1 MKQECLKWLMRGGTA
16 VLLAGAVGLL
26 LWQGTRHVSEREL
39 SARPQRLAAAT
50 VETMGTEAAV
60 SAAET
65 TLHTGTR
72 RTKTASAKRAGQAS
86 QETRTAPEST
96 TPAAETVTFPLEL
109 NAASA
114 AELEQLPHIGAVLAE
129 RITAYRDQIGGFSN
143 REQLLEVEGI
153 GEATLYEIYDLLY
166 LENETFPEPEPAGAP
181 APAAEPQPAGAPAP
195 AAEPQPAETAP
206 PATEPPAAAA
216 PAVTFPLDLNQAT
229 AAELEQIPEMQPE
242 LAEKIVA
249 FRQQIQAFSSVYE
262 LLYVDGMTE
271 AYFVQLRDY
280 VQITEELAQ

>member
-1 MKQECLKWLMRGGTA
+1 MKQECLKWLMWGGTT

-50 VETMGTEAAV
+50 VETTGTEAAV

-166 LENETFPEPEPAGAP
+166 LENETFPEPEPEPEP
-181 APAAEPQPAGAPAP
+181 AESPAP

-206 PATEPPAAAA
+206 PATELPAAAA

-229 AAELEQIPEMQPE
+229 TAELEQIPEMQPE

-249 FRQQIQAFSSVYE
+249 FRLQIQAFSSVYE

-271 AYFVQLRDY
+271 AYFVQLREY
-280 VQITEELAQ
+280 VQITEERAQ

>member
-50 VETMGTEAAV
+50 VETTGTEAAA

-166 LENETFPEPEPAGAP
+166 LENETFPEPEP
-181 APAAEPQPAGAPAP
+181 EPEPAGAPAP
-195 AAEPQPAETAP
+195 AAAPQPAETAP

-280 VQITEELAQ
+280 VQITEERAQ

>member
-1 MKQECLKWLMRGGTA
+1 MKQECLKWLMRGGTT

-39 SARPQRLAAAT
+39 SARPRRLAAAT
-50 VETMGTEAAV
+50 VETTDTEDAV

-72 RTKTASAKRAGQAS
+72 RTKTASAKRAGRAS

-153 GEATLYEIYDLLY
+153 GEATLHEIYDLLY
-166 LENETFPEPEPAGAP
+166 LENETFPEPELELEPAVSP
-181 APAAEPQPAGAPAP
+181 APAAV
-195 AAEPQPAETAP
+195 
-206 PATEPPAAAA
+206 A
-216 PAVTFPLDLNQAT
+216 PAVTFPLDLNRAT

-271 AYFVQLRDY
+271 AYFVQLREY
-280 VQITEELAQ
+280 VQITEERTQ

>member
-50 VETMGTEAAV
+50 VETTGTEAAA

-166 LENETFPEPEPAGAP
+166 LEYETFPEPEPEPKPAGAP
-181 APAAEPQPAGAPAP
+181 APAAER
-195 AAEPQPAETAP
+195 QPAETAP

-280 VQITEELAQ
+280 VQITEERAQ

>member
-1 MKQECLKWLMRGGTA
+1 MKQECLKWLMRGGTT

-50 VETMGTEAAV
+50 VETTDTEDAV
-60 SAAET
+60 SVAET

-86 QETRTAPEST
+86 KETQTTPKST
-96 TPAAETVTFPLEL
+96 TPAAETVIFPLEL

-153 GEATLYEIYDLLY
+153 GEATLHEIYDLLY
-166 LENETFPEPEPAGAP
+166 LENETFPEPELELEPAASP
-181 APAAEPQPAGAPAP
+181 APAAEPQP
-195 AAEPQPAETAP
+195 AEPQPAETAP
-206 PATEPPAAAA
+206 PATEPSAVAA
-216 PAVTFPLDLNQAT
+216 PAVTFPLDLNRAT

-271 AYFVQLRDY
+271 AYFVQLREY
-280 VQITEELAQ
+280 VQITEERAQ

>member
-1 MKQECLKWLMRGGTA
+1 MKQECLKWLMRGGTT

-50 VETMGTEAAV
+50 VETTGTEAAV

-96 TPAAETVTFPLEL
+96 TPAAETVIFPLEL

-166 LENETFPEPEPAGAP
+166 LENETFPEPEPAGVP
-181 APAAEPQPAGAPAP
+181 APAAV
-195 AAEPQPAETAP
+195 PQPAETALS
-206 PATEPPAAAA
+206 ATEPPAAAA

>member
-50 VETMGTEAAV
+50 VETTGTEAAV

-72 RTKTASAKRAGQAS
+72 RTKTASAKRTGQAS

-166 LENETFPEPEPAGAP
+166 LENETFPEPEP
-181 APAAEPQPAGAPAP
+181 EPEPAGAPA
-195 AAEPQPAETAP
+195 
-206 PATEPPAAAA
+206 PAAAA

-229 AAELEQIPEMQPE
+229 AAELEQIPGMQPE

>member
-16 VLLAGAVGLL
+16 VLPAGAVGLL

-166 LENETFPEPEPAGAP
+166 LENETFPEPEP
-181 APAAEPQPAGAPAP
+181 EPEPAGAPAP
-195 AAEPQPAETAP
+195 AAAPQPAETAP

>member
-1 MKQECLKWLMRGGTA
+1 MKQECLKWLMRGGTT

-50 VETMGTEAAV
+50 VETTGTEATV
-60 SAAET
+60 SAVET

-114 AELEQLPHIGAVLAE
+114 TELEQLPHIGAVLAE

-166 LENETFPEPEPAGAP
+166 LENETFPEPEP
-181 APAAEPQPAGAPAP
+181 EPEPAGAPAP

-216 PAVTFPLDLNQAT
+216 PAVTFPLDLNQTT
-229 AAELEQIPEMQPE
+229 AAELEQIPGMQPE

-271 AYFVQLRDY
+271 AYFV
-280 VQITEELAQ
+280 

>member
-1 MKQECLKWLMRGGTA
+1 MKQECLKWLMRGGTT

-50 VETMGTEAAV
+50 VETTGTEATV

-72 RTKTASAKRAGQAS
+72 RTKTTSAKRAGQAS

-166 LENETFPEPEPAGAP
+166 LENETFPEPEP
-181 APAAEPQPAGAPAP
+181 EPEPAGAPAP
-195 AAEPQPAETAP
+195 AAAPQPGRNGSACNRTTGGSCTGSDV
-206 PATEPPAAAA
+206 PAGSESGDGGGTGTDSRDAAGTGGEDRGVPAADSG
-216 PAVTFPLDLNQAT
+216 V
-229 AAELEQIPEMQPE
+229 
-242 LAEKIVA
+242 
-249 FRQQIQAFSSVYE
+249 
-262 LLYVDGMTE
+262 
-271 AYFVQLRDY
+271 FVG
-280 VQITEELAQ
+280 I

>member
-1 MKQECLKWLMRGGTA
+1 MNQECLKWLMRGGTT

-50 VETMGTEAAV
+50 VETAGTEIAV

-114 AELEQLPHIGAVLAE
+114 VELEQLPHIGAVLAE

-166 LENETFPEPEPAGAP
+166 LENETFPEPEPEPAESP
-181 APAAEPQPAGAPAP
+181 APAAA
-195 AAEPQPAETAP
+195 PQPAETAP
-206 PATEPPAAAA
+206 PATELPAAAA

-280 VQITEELAQ
+280 VQITEERAQ

>member
-1 MKQECLKWLMRGGTA
+1 MKQECLKWLMRGGTT

-26 LWQGTRHVSEREL
+26 FWQGTRHVSEREL

-50 VETMGTEAAV
+50 VETTGTEAAV

-109 NAASA
+109 NAAPA

-166 LENETFPEPEPAGAP
+166 LENETFPEPEPA
-181 APAAEPQPAGAPAP
+181 ESPAP

-271 AYFVQLRDY
+271 AYFVQLRNY
-280 VQITEELAQ
+280 VQITEERAQ

>member
-1 MKQECLKWLMRGGTA
+1 MKQECLKWLMRGETT

-50 VETMGTEAAV
+50 VETTGTEIAV

-96 TPAAETVTFPLEL
+96 TPAAETMTFPLEL

-166 LENETFPEPEPAGAP
+166 LENETFPEPELEPAGAP
-181 APAAEPQPAGAPAP
+181 APAAEL
-195 AAEPQPAETAP
+195 QPAETAP

-229 AAELEQIPEMQPE
+229 TAELEQIPEMQPE

-271 AYFVQLRDY
+271 AYFVQLREY

>member
-1 MKQECLKWLMRGGTA
+1 MKQECLKWLMRGGTM

-50 VETMGTEAAV
+50 VETTGTEAAV

-86 QETRTAPEST
+86 KETRTAPEST

-166 LENETFPEPEPAGAP
+166 LENETFPEPEPEP
-181 APAAEPQPAGAPAP
+181 AESPAP

-216 PAVTFPLDLNQAT
+216 PAVTFPLDLNRAT

-271 AYFVQLRDY
+271 AYFVQLREY
-280 VQITEELAQ
+280 VQITEERAQ

>member
-50 VETMGTEAAV
+50 VETTGTEAAV

-72 RTKTASAKRAGQAS
+72 RTKTASAKRTGQAS

-166 LENETFPEPEPAGAP
+166 LENETFPEPEP
-181 APAAEPQPAGAPAP
+181 EPEPAGAPAP
-195 AAEPQPAETAP
+195 AAAPQPAETAP

-229 AAELEQIPEMQPE
+229 AAELEQIPGMQPE

-249 FRQQIQAFSSVYE
+249 FRQQI
-262 LLYVDGMTE
+262 
-271 AYFVQLRDY
+271 
-280 VQITEELAQ
+280 

>member
-1 MKQECLKWLMRGGTA
+1 MKQECLKWLMRGGPA

-50 VETMGTEAAV
+50 VETTGTEAAA

-166 LENETFPEPEPAGAP
+166 LENETFPEPEP
-181 APAAEPQPAGAPAP
+181 EPEPAGAPAP
-195 AAEPQPAETAP
+195 AAEPQPTETAP

>member
-50 VETMGTEAAV
+50 VETTGTEATT

-65 TLHTGTR
+65 TLHTSTR
-72 RTKTASAKRAGQAS
+72 RTKTASAKRTGQAS

-181 APAAEPQPAGAPAP
+181 APAAEPQPA
-195 AAEPQPAETAP
+195 ETAP

-271 AYFVQLRDY
+271 AYFVQFRDY

>member
-50 VETMGTEAAV
+50 VETTGTEAAV

-72 RTKTASAKRAGQAS
+72 RTKTASAKRTGQAS

-114 AELEQLPHIGAVLAE
+114 TELEQLPHIGAVLAE

-166 LENETFPEPEPAGAP
+166 LENETFPEPEP
-181 APAAEPQPAGAPAP
+181 EPEPAGAPAP

-216 PAVTFPLDLNQAT
+216 PAVTFPLDLNRAT

-271 AYFVQLRDY
+271 AYFVQFRDY
-280 VQITEELAQ
+280 VQITEERAQ

>member
-1 MKQECLKWLMRGGTA
+1 MKQECLKWLMWGGTT

-50 VETMGTEAAV
+50 VETTGTEAAV

-166 LENETFPEPEPAGAP
+166 LENETFPEPEP
-181 APAAEPQPAGAPAP
+181 EPEPAGAPAP
-195 AAEPQPAETAP
+195 AAAPQPAETAP

-262 LLYVDGMTE
+262 LLYVDGITE

-280 VQITEELAQ
+280 VQITEERAQ

>member
-39 SARPQRLAAAT
+39 SARPRRLAAAT
-50 VETMGTEAAV
+50 VETTGTEAAV

-65 TLHTGTR
+65 TPHTGTR

-114 AELEQLPHIGAVLAE
+114 AELEQLPYIGAVLAE

-166 LENETFPEPEPAGAP
+166 LENETFPEPEP
-181 APAAEPQPAGAPAP
+181 EPEPAGAPAP

-280 VQITEELAQ
+280 VQITEERAQ

>member
-16 VLLAGAVGLL
+16 VLL

-50 VETMGTEAAV
+50 VETTGTEAAV

-72 RTKTASAKRAGQAS
+72 RTKTASAKRAGQAP
-86 QETRTAPEST
+86 QETRTAPENT

-166 LENETFPEPEPAGAP
+166 LENETFPEPEP
-181 APAAEPQPAGAPAP
+181 EPAGVPAP

-229 AAELEQIPEMQPE
+229 AAELEQIPMMQPE

-280 VQITEELAQ
+280 VQITEERAQ

>member
-1 MKQECLKWLMRGGTA
+1 MKQECLKWLMRGGTT

-39 SARPQRLAAAT
+39 SARPQRLAVAT
-50 VETMGTEAAV
+50 VETTGTEDAV

-166 LENETFPEPEPAGAP
+166 LENETFPEPEPA
-181 APAAEPQPAGAPAP
+181 ESPAP

-206 PATEPPAAAA
+206 PATEPSAAAA

-271 AYFVQLRDY
+271 TYFVQLRDY
-280 VQITEELAQ
+280 VQITEERAQ

>member
-1 MKQECLKWLMRGGTA
+1 MKQECLKWLMRGGTT

-50 VETMGTEAAV
+50 VETTDTEDAV
-60 SAAET
+60 SAVET

-86 QETRTAPEST
+86 KETQTTPKST
-96 TPAAETVTFPLEL
+96 TPTAETVTFPLEL

-166 LENETFPEPEPAGAP
+166 LENETFPEPEPA
-181 APAAEPQPAGAPAP
+181 ESPAP

-206 PATEPPAAAA
+206 PATEPPAAVA

-280 VQITEELAQ
+280 VQITEERAQ

>member
-1 MKQECLKWLMRGGTA
+1 MKQECLKWLMRGGTT

-26 LWQGTRHVSEREL
+26 FWQGTRHVSEREL
-39 SARPQRLAAAT
+39 SARPRRLAAAT
-50 VETMGTEAAV
+50 VETTGTEAAV
-60 SAAET
+60 SVSAVET

-166 LENETFPEPEPAGAP
+166 LENETFPEPEPEPEPAESP
-181 APAAEPQPAGAPAP
+181 APAEV
-195 AAEPQPAETAP
+195 PQPAETAP

-262 LLYVDGMTE
+262 LLYVDGITE

-280 VQITEELAQ
+280 VQITEERAQ

>member
-1 MKQECLKWLMRGGTA
+1 MKQECLKWLMRGGTT

-50 VETMGTEAAV
+50 VETTGTEATV
-60 SAAET
+60 SAVET

-166 LENETFPEPEPAGAP
+166 LENETFPEPEPEP
-181 APAAEPQPAGAPAP
+181 AESPAP

-216 PAVTFPLDLNQAT
+216 PAVTFPLDLNRAT

-271 AYFVQLRDY
+271 AYFVQFREY
-280 VQITEELAQ
+280 VQITEESSQ

>member
-50 VETMGTEAAV
+50 VETTGTEAAA

-166 LENETFPEPEPAGAP
+166 LENETFPEPEP
-181 APAAEPQPAGAPAP
+181 EPEPAGAPAP

-262 LLYVDGMTE
+262 LLYVDGITE

-280 VQITEELAQ
+280 VQITEERAQ

>member
-1 MKQECLKWLMRGGTA
+1 MKQECLKWLMRGGTT

-26 LWQGTRHVSEREL
+26 LWQGTRHVSEKEL

-50 VETMGTEAAV
+50 VETTGTEATT

-72 RTKTASAKRAGQAS
+72 RTKTASAKRAGRAP

-166 LENETFPEPEPAGAP
+166 LENETFPEPEP
-181 APAAEPQPAGAPAP
+181 EPEPAGAPAP
-195 AAEPQPAETAP
+195 AA
-206 PATEPPAAAA
+206 AAL
-216 PAVTFPLDLNQAT
+216 AVTFPLDLNQAT
-229 AAELEQIPEMQPE
+229 AAELEQIPGMQPE

-271 AYFVQLRDY
+271 AYFVQFRNY

>member
-50 VETMGTEAAV
+50 VETTGTEAAA

-166 LENETFPEPEPAGAP
+166 LENETFPEPEP
-181 APAAEPQPAGAPAP
+181 EPAGAPAP
-195 AAEPQPAETAP
+195 AAAPQPAETAS

-229 AAELEQIPEMQPE
+229 AAELEQIPGMQPE

>member
-1 MKQECLKWLMRGGTA
+1 MKQECLKWLMRGGTT

-26 LWQGTRHVSEREL
+26 FWQGTRHVSEREL
-39 SARPQRLAAAT
+39 SARPQRLAAET
-50 VETMGTEAAV
+50 VETTGTEAAV

-166 LENETFPEPEPAGAP
+166 LENETFPEPEPAESP
-181 APAAEPQPAGAPAP
+181 APAEV
-195 AAEPQPAETAP
+195 PQPAETAP

-280 VQITEELAQ
+280 VQITEERAQ

>member
-1 MKQECLKWLMRGGTA
+1 MKQECLKWLMRGGTT

-50 VETMGTEAAV
+50 VETTGTEATV
-60 SAAET
+60 SAVET
-65 TLHTGTR
+65 TLHTGTC
-72 RTKTASAKRAGQAS
+72 RTKTASAKRAGRAS

-166 LENETFPEPEPAGAP
+166 LENETFPEPEPA
-181 APAAEPQPAGAPAP
+181 ESPAP

-229 AAELEQIPEMQPE
+229 AAELEQIPMMQPE

-271 AYFVQLRDY
+271 TYFVQLRDY
-280 VQITEELAQ
+280 VQITEERAQ

>member
-50 VETMGTEAAV
+50 VETTGTEAAA

-166 LENETFPEPEPAGAP
+166 LENETFPEPEP
-181 APAAEPQPAGAPAP
+181 EPAGAPAP
-195 AAEPQPAETAP
+195 AAEPQPTETAP

-262 LLYVDGMTE
+262 LLYVDGITE

>member
-1 MKQECLKWLMRGGTA
+1 MKQECLKWLMRGGTM

-50 VETMGTEAAV
+50 VETTGTEAAV

-143 REQLLEVEGI
+143 REQLLEVEGV

-166 LENETFPEPEPAGAP
+166 LENETFPEPEP
-181 APAAEPQPAGAPAP
+181 EPEPAGAPAP
-195 AAEPQPAETAP
+195 AAAPQPAETAP

-280 VQITEELAQ
+280 VQITEERAQ

>member
-1 MKQECLKWLMRGGTA
+1 MKQECLKWLMRGGTT

-26 LWQGTRHVSEREL
+26 FWQGTRHVSEREL

-50 VETMGTEAAV
+50 VETTGTEAAV

-166 LENETFPEPEPAGAP
+166 LENETFPEPEPAESP
-181 APAAEPQPAGAPAP
+181 APAAEL
-195 AAEPQPAETAP
+195 QPAETAP

-271 AYFVQLRDY
+271 AYFVQFRDY
-280 VQITEELAQ
+280 VQITEERAQ

>member
-1 MKQECLKWLMRGGTA
+1 MKQECLKWLMRGGTT
-16 VLLAGAVGLL
+16 VLPAGAVGLL

-50 VETMGTEAAV
+50 VETTGTEATV
-60 SAAET
+60 SAVET

-114 AELEQLPHIGAVLAE
+114 TELEQLPHIGAVLAE

-166 LENETFPEPEPAGAP
+166 LENETFPEPEP
-181 APAAEPQPAGAPAP
+181 EPEPAGAPAP

-216 PAVTFPLDLNQAT
+216 PAVTFPLDLNQTT
-229 AAELEQIPEMQPE
+229 AAELEQIPGMQPE

>member
-166 LENETFPEPEPAGAP
+166 LENETFPEPEP
-181 APAAEPQPAGAPAP
+181 EPEPAGAPAP
-195 AAEPQPAETAP
+195 AAAPQPTETAP
-206 PATEPPAAAA
+206 PATEPPVAAA
-216 PAVTFPLDLNQAT
+216 PAVTFPLDLNRAT

>member
-1 MKQECLKWLMRGGTA
+1 MKQECLKWLMRGGTT
-16 VLLAGAVGLL
+16 VLLAGAAGLL

-50 VETMGTEAAV
+50 VETTGTEAAV

-166 LENETFPEPEPAGAP
+166 LENETFPEPEP
-181 APAAEPQPAGAPAP
+181 ESEPAGAPAP
-195 AAEPQPAETAP
+195 AAEPQPAETVP

-229 AAELEQIPEMQPE
+229 AAELERIPGMQPE

-271 AYFVQLRDY
+271 AHFVQLRDY

>member
-1 MKQECLKWLMRGGTA
+1 MRGGTT

-50 VETMGTEAAV
+50 VETTDTEDAV
-60 SAAET
+60 SAVET

-166 LENETFPEPEPAGAP
+166 LENETFPEPEP
-181 APAAEPQPAGAPAP
+181 EPAGAPAP
-195 AAEPQPAETAP
+195 AAAPQPAETAP

-216 PAVTFPLDLNQAT
+216 PAVTFPLDLNRAT

-280 VQITEELAQ
+280 VQITEERTQ